1 MQPSTTA
8 PAMVAPPTEW
18 TVTVGGEGRIAPAWP
33 GADMSRIAFSVLP
46 MFGIRKAGTPPS
58 FFAPR
63 DSLGFSI
70 FDLGQF
76 RLGPV
81 GKLLWPRKGS
91 SDLGLNGLGD
101 IGYTLQVG
109 GFVEF
114 WPVQWLRL
122 RTEVRQGFGGENGVT
137 GDLSADVVVP
147 VGPVTLSGGP
157 RLTLQSSAAVSPYFS
172 ITPTQSIASGL
183 PVYSAAG
190 GVYSYGGGV
199 QARYFWS
206 EQWATHAFLEY
217 ERLTGDAA
225 NSPLVVQRG
234 SSNQFMYG
242 LGTTY
247 SFNMPSFW

>member
-1 MQPSTTA
+1 MRA
-8 PAMVAPPTEW
+8 PTDAAATERLAASYRGLDSGA
-18 TVTVGGEGRIAPAWP
+18 GGALHQARGQLRPRRWPAILIASLRPARRRLR
-33 GADMSRIAFSVLP
+33 AV
-46 MFGIRKAGTPPS
+46 
-58 FFAPR
+58 
-63 DSLGFSI
+63 GFSI